1 MEVPA
6 EFILILVS
14 AFIVVRFWKAAVFLF
29 LCALVVLTLLG
40 MVQAAGFFAH

>member
-14 AFIVVRFWKAAVFLF
+14 AFIVVRFWKVAAFLF
-29 LCALVVLTLLG
+29 LCALVCLTLLG
-40 MVQAAGFFAH
+40 IVQAAGFFGH

>member
-6 EFILILVS
+6 EFILILIS

-29 LCALVVLTLLG
+29 LCTLVVLTLLG
-40 MVQAAGFFAH
+40 IVEAAGFFTH